1 MEIKNAEFVKAGN
14 RILPKPNG
22 TDYKLINGKAYDL
35 KWDDWSDTAYMVENG
50 ELNLPAKIYELEE
63 DKIFKKRVLN
73 NFNKHDNSVGVM
85 LAGTKGTGKTMLA
98 KIIAK
103 ESNLPIII
111 VDTNFPSGRLIGFFK
126 QFTTPVCVIFDEIEK
141 NFNTG
146 RMLDFLDGV
155 EKTTKKLVL
164 MTCNE
169 LNQVSEYLQDR
180 CSRIRY
186 VRKYGITDNLAFLP
200 MLIESKEIKNSEE
213 VRKFV
218 EERFKLP
225 SIDNMNS
232 FLNEVKDLEDENI
245 SLDDIVKYMNIN
257 TNAPVSN
264 PSNNTSNTK
273 AESTE
278 DNITESECPEVTEGI
293 FDDAFYDNNDDAEY
307 ENAA

>member
-1 MEIKNAEFVKAGN
+1 MEKNAEFVKSGS

-22 TDYKLINGKAYDL
+22 TDYNLINGKAYDL
-35 KWDDWSDTAYMVENG
+35 KWDDWSDMAYLAENG
-50 ELNLPAKIYELEE
+50 ELNLPSKIYELNE

-73 NFNKHDNSVGVM
+73 NFNNHENSIGVM

-98 KIIAK
+98 KVIAK

-111 VDTNFPSGRLIGFFK
+111 VDSQFPTNRLIGFFK
-126 QFTTPVCVIFDEIEK
+126 QFSTPVCVIFDEIEK

-169 LNQVSEYLQDR
+169 LDKVSEYLQDR

-186 VRKYGITDNLAFLP
+186 VRKYGINDNLAFLP
-200 MLIESKEIKNSEE
+200 MLIENKKIKNAEI

-225 SIDNMNS
+225 SIDNMNA

-257 TNAPVSN
+257 TYPPKQS
-264 PSNNTSNTK
+264 ST
-273 AESTE
+273 ESTSEEIETNSDDFDEYNLEE
-278 DNITESECPEVTEGI
+278 DLKC
-293 FDDAFYDNNDDAEY
+293 
-307 ENAA
+307 AA

>member
-1 MEIKNAEFVKAGN
+1 MEKNAEFVKSGS

-22 TDYKLINGKAYDL
+22 TDYNLINGKAYDL
-35 KWDDWSDTAYMVENG
+35 KWDDWSNMAYLAENG
-50 ELNLPAKIYELEE
+50 ELNLPSKIYELNE

-73 NFNKHDNSVGVM
+73 SFNNHENSIGVM
-85 LAGTKGTGKTMLA
+85 LAGTKGTGKTVLA
-98 KIIAK
+98 KVIAK

-111 VDTNFPSGRLIGFFK
+111 VDSQFPITRLIGFFK
-126 QFTTPVCVIFDEIEK
+126 QFSTPVCVIFDEIEK

-146 RMLDFLDGV
+146 RMLDFLDGI

-169 LNQVSEYLQDR
+169 LDKVSEYLQDR

-186 VRKYGITDNLAFLP
+186 VRKYGINDNLAFLP
-200 MLIESKEIKNSEE
+200 MLIENKEIKNAEI

-225 SIDNMNS
+225 SIDNMNA
-232 FLNEVKDLEDENI
+232 FLNEVKDLEDEDI

-257 TNAPVSN
+257 TYPPKQS
-264 PSNNTSNTK
+264 ST
-273 AESTE
+273 ESTSEEIETNSDDFDEYNLEE
-278 DNITESECPEVTEGI
+278 DLKC
-293 FDDAFYDNNDDAEY
+293 
-307 ENAA
+307 AA

>member
-1 MEIKNAEFVKAGN
+1 MEIKDAQFVKAGN
-14 RILPKPNG
+14 RIIPKPNG
-22 TDYKLINGKAYDL
+22 IDYNLINGKAYDL
-35 KWDDWSDTAYMVENG
+35 KWDDWADTAYLVENG

-73 NFNKHDNSVGVM
+73 NFNNHDKSVGVM

-111 VDTNFPSGRLIGFFK
+111 VDSQFPATRLIGFFK
-126 QFTTPVCVIFDEIEK
+126 QFDTPVCVIFDEIEK

-169 LNQVSEYLQDR
+169 LNLVSEYLQDR

-186 VRKYGITDNLAFLP
+186 IRKYGINDNLAFLP
-200 MLIESKEIKNSEE
+200 MLIESIGIKNSKE

-218 EERFKLP
+218 EERFVLP

-257 TNAPVSN
+257 TNPKSDN
-264 PSNNTSNTK
+264 PSNG
-273 AESTE
+273 ESTSQE
-278 DNITESECPEVTEGI
+278 I
-293 FDDAFYDNNDDAEY
+293 DDEFENDVEY
-307 ENAA
+307 NNAA

>member
-1 MEIKNAEFVKAGN
+1 MEKNAEFVKSGS

-22 TDYKLINGKAYDL
+22 TDYNLINGKAYDL
-35 KWDDWSDTAYMVENG
+35 KWDDWGDMAYLAENG
-50 ELNLPAKIYELEE
+50 ELNSPSKIYELNE

-73 NFNKHDNSVGVM
+73 SFNNHENSIGVM

-98 KIIAK
+98 KVIAK

-111 VDTNFPSGRLIGFFK
+111 VDSQFPTTRLIGFFK
-126 QFTTPVCVIFDEIEK
+126 QFSTPVCVIFDEIEK
-141 NFNTG
+141 NFNTE

-169 LNQVSEYLQDR
+169 LDKVSKYLQDR

-186 VRKYGITDNLAFLP
+186 VRKYGINDNLAFLP
-200 MLIESKEIKNSEE
+200 MLIENKEIKNAEI

-225 SIDNMNS
+225 SIDNMNA

-257 TNAPVSN
+257 IYPPKQSST
-264 PSNNTSNTK
+264 
-273 AESTE
+273 ESTSEEIETDSDGFDEYNLEE
-278 DNITESECPEVTEGI
+278 DPKC
-293 FDDAFYDNNDDAEY
+293 
-307 ENAA
+307 AA

>member
-1 MEIKNAEFVKAGN
+1 MKKNAEFVKSGN

-22 TDYKLINGKAYDL
+22 TDYNLINGKAYDL
-35 KWDDWSDTAYMVENG
+35 KWDDWSDMAYLAENG
-50 ELNLPAKIYELEE
+50 ELNLPSKIYELNE

-73 NFNKHDNSVGVM
+73 SFNNHENSIGIM

-98 KIIAK
+98 KVIAK

-111 VDTNFPSGRLIGFFK
+111 VDSQFPTNRLIGFFK
-126 QFTTPVCVIFDEIEK
+126 QFSTPVCVIFDEIEK

-169 LNQVSEYLQDR
+169 LDKVSEYLQDR

-186 VRKYGITDNLAFLP
+186 VRKYGINDNLAFLP
-200 MLIESKEIKNSEE
+200 MLIENKEIKNAEII
-213 VRKFV
+213 RKFV

-225 SIDNMNS
+225 SIDNMNA
-232 FLNEVKDLEDENI
+232 FLNEVKDLEDEDI

-257 TNAPVSN
+257 TYPPKQS
-264 PSNNTSNTK
+264 
-273 AESTE
+273 STE
-278 DNITESECPEVTEGI
+278 PTSEEIEI
-293 FDDAFYDNNDDAEY
+293 NSDDFDEY
-307 ENAA
+307 NLEEDLKCAA

>member
-1 MEIKNAEFVKAGN
+1 MEKNAEFVKSGN

-22 TDYKLINGKAYDL
+22 TDYNLINGKAYDL
-35 KWDDWSDTAYMVENG
+35 KWDDWNDMAYLAENG
-50 ELNLPAKIYELEE
+50 ELNLPSKIYELNE

-73 NFNKHDNSVGVM
+73 SFNNHENSIGVM

-98 KIIAK
+98 KVIAK

-111 VDTNFPSGRLIGFFK
+111 VDSQFPTNRLIGFFK
-126 QFTTPVCVIFDEIEK
+126 QFSTPVCVIFDEIEK

-169 LNQVSEYLQDR
+169 LDKVSEYLQDR

-186 VRKYGITDNLAFLP
+186 VRKYGINDNLAFLP
-200 MLIESKEIKNSEE
+200 MLIENKEIKNAEI

-225 SIDNMNS
+225 SIDNMNA
-232 FLNEVKDLEDENI
+232 FLNEVKDLEDEDI

-257 TNAPVSN
+257 TYPPKQS
-264 PSNNTSNTK
+264 ST
-273 AESTE
+273 ESTSEEIETNSDSFDEYNLEE
-278 DNITESECPEVTEGI
+278 DLKC
-293 FDDAFYDNNDDAEY
+293 
-307 ENAA
+307 AA

>member
-1 MEIKNAEFVKAGN
+1 MEKNAEFVKSGS

-22 TDYKLINGKAYDL
+22 TDHNLINGKAYDL
-35 KWDDWSDTAYMVENG
+35 KWDDWSDVAYLAENG
-50 ELNLPAKIYELEE
+50 ELNLPSKIYELNE

-73 NFNKHDNSVGVM
+73 SFNNHENSIGVM
-85 LAGTKGTGKTMLA
+85 LAGTKGTGKSMLA

-111 VDTNFPSGRLIGFFK
+111 VDSQFPTNRLIGFFK
-126 QFTTPVCVIFDEIEK
+126 QFSTPVCVIFDEIEK

-169 LNQVSEYLQDR
+169 LDKVSEYLQDR

-186 VRKYGITDNLAFLP
+186 VRKYGINDNLAFLP
-200 MLIESKEIKNSEE
+200 MLIENKEIKNAEI

-225 SIDNMNS
+225 SIDNMNA
-232 FLNEVKDLEDENI
+232 FLNEVKDLEDEDI

-257 TNAPVSN
+257 TYPPKQS
-264 PSNNTSNTK
+264 ST
-273 AESTE
+273 ESTSEEIETNSDGFDEYNLEE
-278 DNITESECPEVTEGI
+278 DLKC
-293 FDDAFYDNNDDAEY
+293 
-307 ENAA
+307 AA

>member
-1 MEIKNAEFVKAGN
+1 MEKNAEFVKSGS

-22 TDYKLINGKAYDL
+22 TDYNIINGKAYDL
-35 KWDDWSDTAYMVENG
+35 KWDDWSDMAYLAENG
-50 ELNLPAKIYELEE
+50 ELNLPSKIYELNE

-73 NFNKHDNSVGVM
+73 SFNNHENSIGVM

-111 VDTNFPSGRLIGFFK
+111 VDSQFPTNRLIGFFK
-126 QFTTPVCVIFDEIEK
+126 QFSTPVCVIFDEIEK

-169 LNQVSEYLQDR
+169 LDRVSEYLQDR

-186 VRKYGITDNLAFLP
+186 VRKYGINDNLAFLP
-200 MLIESKEIKNSEE
+200 MLIENKEIKNAEI
-213 VRKFV
+213 VRKFI
-218 EERFKLP
+218 EKRFKLP
-225 SIDNMNS
+225 SIDNMNA

-245 SLDDIVKYMNIN
+245 SLDDIVKCMNIN
-257 TNAPVSN
+257 TYPLKQS
-264 PSNNTSNTK
+264 ST
-273 AESTE
+273 EST
-278 DNITESECPEVTEGI
+278 SEEIKTNSDD
-293 FDDAFYDNNDDAEY
+293 FDEY
-307 ENAA
+307 NLEEALKCAA

>member
-1 MEIKNAEFVKAGN
+1 MEKNAEFVKSGS

-22 TDYKLINGKAYDL
+22 TDYNLINGKAYDL
-35 KWDDWSDTAYMVENG
+35 KWDDWNDMAYLAENG
-50 ELNLPAKIYELEE
+50 ELNLPSKIYELNE

-73 NFNKHDNSVGVM
+73 NFNNHENSIGVM

-98 KIIAK
+98 KVIAK

-111 VDTNFPSGRLIGFFK
+111 VDSQFPTNRLIGFFK
-126 QFTTPVCVIFDEIEK
+126 QFSTPVCVIFDEIEK

-169 LNQVSEYLQDR
+169 LDKVSEYLQDR

-186 VRKYGITDNLAFLP
+186 VRKYGINDNLAFLP
-200 MLIESKEIKNSEE
+200 MLIENKEIKNAEI

-225 SIDNMNS
+225 SIDNMNA
-232 FLNEVKDLEDENI
+232 FLNEVKDLEDEDI

-257 TNAPVSN
+257 TY
-264 PSNNTSNTK
+264 PSKQSST
-273 AESTE
+273 EST
-278 DNITESECPEVTEGI
+278 SEEIKTNS
-293 FDDAFYDNNDDAEY
+293 DDFNEYDLE
-307 ENAA
+307 EELKCAA

>member
-1 MEIKNAEFVKAGN
+1 MEKNAEFVKSGS

-22 TDYKLINGKAYDL
+22 TDYNLINGKAYDL
-35 KWDDWSDTAYMVENG
+35 KWDDWSDMAYLAENG
-50 ELNLPAKIYELEE
+50 ELNLPSKIYELNE

-73 NFNKHDNSVGVM
+73 SFNNHENSIGVM

-98 KIIAK
+98 KVIAK

-111 VDTNFPSGRLIGFFK
+111 VDSQFPTTRLIGFFK
-126 QFTTPVCVIFDEIEK
+126 QFSTPVCVIFDEIEK

-169 LNQVSEYLQDR
+169 LDKVSEYLQDR

-186 VRKYGITDNLAFLP
+186 VRKYGINDNLAFLP
-200 MLIESKEIKNSEE
+200 MLIENKEIKNAEI

-218 EERFKLP
+218 EKRFKLP
-225 SIDNMNS
+225 SIDNMNA
-232 FLNEVKDLEDENI
+232 FLNEVKDLEDEDI

-257 TNAPVSN
+257 TY
-264 PSNNTSNTK
+264 PSKQSST
-273 AESTE
+273 ESTSEEIKTNSDDFDEYNLEE
-278 DNITESECPEVTEGI
+278 DLKC
-293 FDDAFYDNNDDAEY
+293 
-307 ENAA
+307 AA

>member
-1 MEIKNAEFVKAGN
+1 MEKNTEFVKSGS

-22 TDYKLINGKAYDL
+22 TDYNLINGKAYDL
-35 KWDDWSDTAYMVENG
+35 KWDDWSDMAYLAENG
-50 ELNLPAKIYELEE
+50 ELNLPSKIYELNE

-73 NFNKHDNSVGVM
+73 SFNNHENSIGVM

-98 KIIAK
+98 KVIAK

-111 VDTNFPSGRLIGFFK
+111 VDSQFPTNRLIGFFK
-126 QFTTPVCVIFDEIEK
+126 QFSTPVCVIFDEIEK

-169 LNQVSEYLQDR
+169 LDKVSEYLQDR

-186 VRKYGITDNLAFLP
+186 VRKYGINDNLAFLP
-200 MLIESKEIKNSEE
+200 MLIENKEIKNAEI

-225 SIDNMNS
+225 SIDNMNA
-232 FLNEVKDLEDENI
+232 FLNEVKDLEDEDI

-257 TNAPVSN
+257 TYPPKQS
-264 PSNNTSNTK
+264 ST
-273 AESTE
+273 ESTSEEIEINSDGFDEYNLEE
-278 DNITESECPEVTEGI
+278 DLKC
-293 FDDAFYDNNDDAEY
+293 
-307 ENAA
+307 AA

>member
-1 MEIKNAEFVKAGN
+1 MEKNAEFVKSGS

-22 TDYKLINGKAYDL
+22 TDYNLINGKAYDL
-35 KWDDWSDTAYMVENG
+35 KWDDWSDMAYLAENG
-50 ELNLPAKIYELEE
+50 ELNLPSKIYELNE

-73 NFNKHDNSVGVM
+73 SFNNHENSIGVM

-98 KIIAK
+98 KVIAK

-111 VDTNFPSGRLIGFFK
+111 VDSQFPTTRLIGFFK
-126 QFTTPVCVIFDEIEK
+126 QFSTPVCVIFDEIEK

-169 LNQVSEYLQDR
+169 LDKVSEYLQDR

-186 VRKYGITDNLAFLP
+186 VRKYGINDNLAFLP
-200 MLIESKEIKNSEE
+200 MLIENKEIKNAEI

-225 SIDNMNS
+225 SIDNMNA
-232 FLNEVKDLEDENI
+232 FLNEVKDLEDEDI
-245 SLDDIVKYMNIN
+245 SLDNIVKYMNIN
-257 TNAPVSN
+257 TYPPKQS
-264 PSNNTSNTK
+264 ST
-273 AESTE
+273 ESTSEEIETNSDDFDEYNLEE
-278 DNITESECPEVTEGI
+278 DLKC
-293 FDDAFYDNNDDAEY
+293 
-307 ENAA
+307 AA

>member
-1 MEIKNAEFVKAGN
+1 MEKNAEFVKSGS

-22 TDYKLINGKAYDL
+22 TDYNLINGKAYDL
-35 KWDDWSDTAYMVENG
+35 KWDDWSDMAYLAENG
-50 ELNLPAKIYELEE
+50 ELNLPSKIYELNE

-73 NFNKHDNSVGVM
+73 SFNNHENSIGVM

-98 KIIAK
+98 KVIAK

-111 VDTNFPSGRLIGFFK
+111 VDSQFPTNRLIGFFK
-126 QFTTPVCVIFDEIEK
+126 QFSTPVCVIFDEIEK

-169 LNQVSEYLQDR
+169 LDKVSEYLQDR

-186 VRKYGITDNLAFLP
+186 VRKYGINDNLAFLP
-200 MLIESKEIKNSEE
+200 MLIENKEIKNAEI

-225 SIDNMNS
+225 SIDNMNA
-232 FLNEVKDLEDENI
+232 FLNEVKDLEDEDI

-257 TNAPVSN
+257 TYPPKQS
-264 PSNNTSNTK
+264 ST
-273 AESTE
+273 ESTSEEIETNSDDFNEYDLEE
-278 DNITESECPEVTEGI
+278 DLKCT
-293 FDDAFYDNNDDAEY
+293 A
-307 ENAA
+307 

>member
-1 MEIKNAEFVKAGN
+1 MEKNAEFVKSGS

-22 TDYKLINGKAYDL
+22 TDYNLINGKAYDL
-35 KWDDWSDTAYMVENG
+35 KWDDWSDMAYLAENG
-50 ELNLPAKIYELEE
+50 ELNLPSKIYELNE

-73 NFNKHDNSVGVM
+73 NFNNHENSIGVM
-85 LAGTKGTGKTMLA
+85 LAGTKGTGKTMLT
-98 KIIAK
+98 KVIAK

-111 VDTNFPSGRLIGFFK
+111 VDSQFPTTRLIGFFK
-126 QFTTPVCVIFDEIEK
+126 QFSTPVCVIFDEIEK

-169 LNQVSEYLQDR
+169 LDKVSEYLQDR

-186 VRKYGITDNLAFLP
+186 VRKYGINDNLAFLP
-200 MLIESKEIKNSEE
+200 MLIENKEIKNAEI

-225 SIDNMNS
+225 SIDNMNA
-232 FLNEVKDLEDENI
+232 FLNEVKDLEDEDI

-257 TNAPVSN
+257 TYPPKQS
-264 PSNNTSNTK
+264 ST
-273 AESTE
+273 ESTSEEIETNSDDFDEYNLEE
-278 DNITESECPEVTEGI
+278 DLKC
-293 FDDAFYDNNDDAEY
+293 
-307 ENAA
+307 AA

>member
-1 MEIKNAEFVKAGN
+1 MEKNAEFVKSGS

-22 TDYKLINGKAYDL
+22 TDYNLINGKAYDL
-35 KWDDWSDTAYMVENG
+35 KWDDWSDMAYLAENG
-50 ELNLPAKIYELEE
+50 ELNLPSKIYELNE

-73 NFNKHDNSVGVM
+73 SFNNHENSIGVM

-98 KIIAK
+98 KVIAK

-111 VDTNFPSGRLIGFFK
+111 VDSQFPTNRLIGFFK
-126 QFTTPVCVIFDEIEK
+126 QFSTPVCVIFDEIEK
-141 NFNTG
+141 NFNSG

-169 LNQVSEYLQDR
+169 LDKVSKYLQDR

-186 VRKYGITDNLAFLP
+186 VRKYGINDNLAFLP
-200 MLIESKEIKNSEE
+200 MLIENKEIKNAEI

-225 SIDNMNS
+225 SIDNMNA

-257 TNAPVSN
+257 TYPPKQS
-264 PSNNTSNTK
+264 ST
-273 AESTE
+273 ESTFE
-278 DNITESECPEVTEGI
+278 EIETNS
-293 FDDAFYDNNDDAEY
+293 DDFNEY
-307 ENAA
+307 NLEENPKCAA

>member
-1 MEIKNAEFVKAGN
+1 MEKNAEFVKSGS

-22 TDYKLINGKAYDL
+22 TDYNLINGKAYDL
-35 KWDDWSDTAYMVENG
+35 KWDDWSDMAYLAENG
-50 ELNLPAKIYELEE
+50 ELNLPSKIYELNE

-73 NFNKHDNSVGVM
+73 SFNNHENSIGVM

-98 KIIAK
+98 KVIAK

-111 VDTNFPSGRLIGFFK
+111 VDSQFPTNRLIGFFK
-126 QFTTPVCVIFDEIEK
+126 QFSTPVCVIFDEIEK

-169 LNQVSEYLQDR
+169 LDKVSEYLQDR

-186 VRKYGITDNLAFLP
+186 VRKYGINDNLAFLP
-200 MLIESKEIKNSEE
+200 MLIENKEIKNAEI

-225 SIDNMNS
+225 SIDNMNA
-232 FLNEVKDLEDENI
+232 FLNEVKDLEDEDI

-257 TNAPVSN
+257 TYPPKQS
-264 PSNNTSNTK
+264 ST
-273 AESTE
+273 ESTSEEIETNSDGFDEYNLEE
-278 DNITESECPEVTEGI
+278 DLKC
-293 FDDAFYDNNDDAEY
+293 
-307 ENAA
+307 AA

>member
-1 MEIKNAEFVKAGN
+1 MEKNAEFVKSGS

-22 TDYKLINGKAYDL
+22 TDYNLINGKAYDL
-35 KWDDWSDTAYMVENG
+35 KWDDWSDMAYLAENG
-50 ELNLPAKIYELEE
+50 ELNLPSKIYELNE

-73 NFNKHDNSVGVM
+73 SFNNHENSIGVM
-85 LAGTKGTGKTMLA
+85 LAGTKGTGKSMLA

-111 VDTNFPSGRLIGFFK
+111 VDSQFPTNRLIGFFK
-126 QFTTPVCVIFDEIEK
+126 QFSTPVCVIFDEIEK

-169 LNQVSEYLQDR
+169 LDKVSEYLQDR

-186 VRKYGITDNLAFLP
+186 VRKYGINDNLAFLP
-200 MLIESKEIKNSEE
+200 MLIENKEIKNAEI

-218 EERFKLP
+218 KERFKLP
-225 SIDNMNS
+225 SIDNMNA
-232 FLNEVKDLEDENI
+232 FLNEVKDLEDEDI

-257 TNAPVSN
+257 TYPPKQS
-264 PSNNTSNTK
+264 ST
-273 AESTE
+273 ESTSEEIETNSDGFDEYNLKE
-278 DNITESECPEVTEGI
+278 DLKC
-293 FDDAFYDNNDDAEY
+293 
-307 ENAA
+307 AA